1 MSLGH
6 GEGGINRGI
15 FFSDSLGNN
24 IERDLGISVFTWPFV
39 LIAVSLRSFSP
50 NVYKD
55 RKNDDSFR
63 AP

>member
-6 GEGGINRGI
+6 GEGGIDRG
-15 FFSDSLGNN
+15 FFSDGLGNN
-24 IERDLGISVFTWPFV
+24 IECGLDINVFTWSFV
-39 LIAVSLRSFSP
+39 LIAVSLRSGSP